1 MEFIWAVS
9 LHAEGKQSRFVPAAM
24 QTVDVS
30 ASWECATLA
39 KHATT
44 SARSAFTARI
54 IVLPAVLLLCL
65 VLLCVVF
72 RCSLSL
78 CVVFRCSRPTGG
90 LSHRLD
96 TASLCSAFLLK
107 KSRRASQ
114 HRGDALRSQLVTP
127 APRDSAHASSIMRAR
142 ASQHTRASAQAQA
155 QARALRR
162 LRLSRGETQRI
173 HCNN

>member
-9 LHAEGKQSRFVPAAM
+9 LHAEGKQSRFVPAAT

-54 IVLPAVLLLCL
+54 I
-65 VLLCVVF
+65 CVVF

-114 HRGDALRSQLVTP
+114 HDRTRYGSQLDTGAARQCMVRTHRISMGRLRVSP
-127 APRDSAHASSIMRAR
+127 WYQR
-142 ASQHTRASAQAQA
+142 ASLSTG
-155 QARALRR
+155 ARRHIQYSALRR

-173 HCNN
+173 CYS